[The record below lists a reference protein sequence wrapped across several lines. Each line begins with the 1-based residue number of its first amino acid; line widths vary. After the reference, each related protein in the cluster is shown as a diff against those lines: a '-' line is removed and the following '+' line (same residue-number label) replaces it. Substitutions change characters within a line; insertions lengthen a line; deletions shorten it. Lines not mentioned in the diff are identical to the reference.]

1 MAKRLISL
9 SGKVKRL
16 SAEELDA
23 DRYQYLSLEQAE
35 PNPGNPDSDNSLFVS
50 NADGSRKFVREPEL
64 GGLSFTNAKLPNYD
78 NVVVDGTYAL
88 ILNNDPNSHDFADSV
103 GYRQLTAAAFTPPTL
118 QTVTTTG
125 NTTDR
130 GIRITDSL
138 DLSTGAGLVIS
149 SNQALDI
156 SGTSSFSDDLSITS
170 GALLKYSAPALLDN
184 TILTVGSNDSVG
196 QREALF
202 AFVAPT
208 LQNVTDQS
216 IANAGGDAAVTT
228 DGLNAA
234 FFAFGVAPP
243 SRASVDART
252 ALVYTGVDD
261 SIGTRT
267 LTDLAV
273 SNTTSSAI
281 QVNNN
286 FTANKLYVQ
295 DPSTFTLPV
304 SGTIPLVVY
313 TDDSEYA
320 IVDIDVENLDA
331 NFETLQSVT
340 ARQAPGLDLGETTNE
355 AIFSGEL
362 RLRNTTVNTSTTSRQ
377 VLVGE
382 TTGLDSA
389 VVRRREATFLAFG
402 DSTDSQITMHG
413 LVSKGDI
420 SSTTK
425 VTTPNI
431 TLTGLAA
438 QTGEVTALTINGT
451 NIVGTNEMVDVASAQ
466 TITGSKSI
474 DNAVALG
481 FIDNGSGSTNTVT
494 RASNNTWRFS
504 YSDASIIFD
513 AANNNTFEVRNN
525 NDSAIL
531 QMDPNGGTGSSSRL
545 NLMGDIKVETLAA
558 TAVEGTS
565 VMVDPA
571 GVFLSRELST
581 SAFTDPGLDDVTAVD
596 PVTTDQITT
605 GGIVTTAPSVFGDS
619 VRFNESIVSTVT
631 FDDSVN
637 INGRFNLPNIP
648 SSTSLRVLVRNGTNE
663 VAYQDI
669 TQEAFSGETLH
680 TATSQGQATS
690 NNVGAASF
698 WVYDGTGFNDN
709 DSLTEFVRVIDSG
722 RDFYVQDKIFFNDNH
737 LANPTIDPDRNFI
750 RFTDP
755 AFQGYPGIFD
765 FISDDS
771 DDPSSIGNALLR
783 AGGLILTDSALVGGN
798 LTITGNLTVNGT
810 RTIINTTQLTVDDK
824 TIVIADNAPDE
835 VSTAGAG
842 LYVTDSV
849 NPFAKFTY
857 DGAGSWVSNKNLTVD
872 SDLIVSGAT
881 ILDGNFGGDGGLS
894 LLGAVELSTEATAL
908 MLGANDSVGYRE
920 LSSGAFTNID
930 NVNWNFV
937 LSKGRFSGNEVPYIQ
952 SGFQIDSTGL
962 VSDPGGT
969 RIITLVGDKDSVGV
983 SSIQSTAY
991 EPLANFNLQFVTNRG
1006 ATTNTLV
1013 TVNDLKIT
1021 TAKDFDASINNTQ
1034 LALHYDTTSDSVGY
1048 RDLGNLA
1055 YLDSDGETFKSIT
1068 EKANS
1073 VNTTV
1078 ANIKVNGL
1086 MIDSARAMS
1095 GVTVGMMYKSS
1106 TDSVG
1111 IRQLSDAA
1119 FLDPGLT
1126 EVLAQNDSTKLSAT
1140 LGGLILPKH
1149 GTPVAG
1155 SPNVLDAGSADFF
1168 QMLIINQDND
1178 SVSRGNIGTIVQ
1190 TVSQETLQ
1198 TVTNRG
1204 SALNGSSWDST
1215 TVGVDLS
1222 GGLKL
1227 RNLTETTGDSVLIA
1241 NANGLIQY
1249 RSLSA
1254 ILAAQTL
1261 DDIVTAGPTTNKS
1274 IGIKDLFIYDG
1285 TGFADGTDAV
1295 ATNHILTID
1304 SARNAFFVDIDA
1316 TGLTTLDSTT
1326 IDGTLTVNDSARV
1339 NEILTVTSS
1348 SDYPIRSVS
1357 TGRFAGIEFTDIFGT
1372 ARFVY
1377 DGSTSKFDTLSTSLD
1392 VGGDLDVAGLTT
1404 LDSTTIDGTLTVSD
1418 SVSITGSASNLYVGN
1433 EVYINTNPQVSSNN
1447 ASLQFGGAATSGP
1460 DYFIASIRTEDRS
1473 LSLEPNRLV
1482 FYTGDSVNV
1491 QAQRM
1496 YLNEDGAQI
1505 NQNLNVDGIT
1515 TLDSTTIDGELTV
1528 NGQAEL
1534 GTGSKIRLDQSQIS
1548 VTGNSLKL
1556 QAGSH
1561 FGDDRSRLL
1570 LGNNTNSSFGNNT
1583 SLGPDIQIYSGKGEI
1598 QFIGGNRPGQAGA
1611 VTIATMDSATF
1622 NVNGITTLDST
1633 AIDAGAGGNGLTIP
1647 NLGEVTTNTDILTIN
1662 GDVVSKTAF
1671 SDIYT
1676 VPPTPTLQSVT
1687 DAGNITDNFIRIRST
1702 TSGGNVY
1709 LEVLDSGSNPDLGY
1723 HLVAGVTSFQQFETN
1738 EAGSSILNAST
1749 VIEAEDSDKTTMAII
1764 RHGDTVG
1771 GPSLILAKNRGTNK
1785 LNKSAVTNNDNLGRI
1800 IFGGASNTTSTEE
1813 ADPYTPSFEISAD
1826 VSATVAY
1833 NDLAS
1838 TMRWFSHDGGTKT
1851 QVMSLD
1857 ANKMQLQTG
1866 VQLQD
1871 AAGSNLV
1878 IYDSADAVLWGN
1890 V

>member
-9 SGKVKRL
+9 SGKVKRIPA
-16 SAEELDA
+16 SELDA

-118 QTVTTTG
+118 QTVTTTE

-130 GIRITDSL
+130 GIIITNSL
-138 DLSTGAGLVIS
+138 DPLTGSGLVITAS
-149 SNQALDI
+149 DALNV
-156 SGTSSFSDDLSITS
+156 SGTSLFSNDLTISS
-170 GALLKYSAPALLDN
+170 GSTLFYNAPPLLDN
-184 TILTVGSNDSVG
+184 TILTIGDNDSVG

-208 LQNVTDQS
+208 LQNVTDRS
-216 IANAGGDAAVTT
+216 IAVDGGDNAVTT
-228 DGLNAA
+228 DGLKAA
-234 FFAFGVAPP
+234 FFKMSDAPI

-252 ALVYTGVDD
+252 ALVFTGIDD

-267 LTDLAV
+267 LRDLAV
-273 SNTTSSAI
+273 ADSTSSAI
-281 QVNNN
+281 RVNNN

-295 DPSTFTLPV
+295 DPSTFTLPA

-362 RLRNTTVNTSTTSRQ
+362 RLRNTTVNTATTSRQ

-425 VTTPNI
+425 VTVPDL
-431 TLTGLAA
+431 TLTGLSA
-438 QTGEVTALTINGT
+438 QASEFTALTINGS
-451 NIVGTNEMVDVASAQ
+451 NVVGTNEMVDVATTQ
-466 TITGSKSI
+466 TITGTKSI
-474 DNAVALG
+474 ANDIALG
-481 FIDNGSGSTNTVT
+481 FNGSVSTNTIT
-494 RASNNTWRFS
+494 RAANDTWRFN
-504 YSDASIIFD
+504 YSDQSIIFD
-513 AANNNTFEVRNN
+513 AADNNTFEIRNN
-525 NDSAIL
+525 NDSAIF

-605 GGIVTTAPSVFGDS
+605 GGIVTTGPSSFTDS
-619 VRFNESIVSTVT
+619 VRFADPILGQVNFT
-631 FDDSVN
+631 DSVFADGN
-637 INGRFNLPNIP
+637 FYLPNIP
-648 SSTSLRVLVRNGTNE
+648 ASTSLRVLVKNTADDQ

-669 TQEAFSGETLH
+669 SQEAFSGETLH

-709 DSLTEFVRVIDSG
+709 DSLAEFVRVIDSA
-722 RDFYVQDKIFFNDNH
+722 RDFYVQDKVFFNDNH
-737 LANPTIDPDRNFI
+737 AANPTNDGDRNFI

-849 NPFAKFTY
+849 NPYAKFTY

-881 ILDGNFGGDGGLS
+881 ILDGNFNGDGGLS

-930 NVNWNFV
+930 NVTWDFV
-937 LSKGRFSGNEVPYIQ
+937 LGKGRFSGNEVPYIQ
-952 SGFQIDSTGL
+952 AGLQIDSTGL
-962 VSDPGGT
+962 KPDQGGT
-969 RIITLVGDKDSVGV
+969 RIITLIGDQDSVGV

-1006 ATTNTLV
+1006 ASTNKRV
-1013 TVNDLKIT
+1013 TINDLMIS
-1021 TAKDFDASINNTQ
+1021 TAKDFDASANNTQ
-1034 LALHYDTTSDSVGY
+1034 LALHYDNGTDSVGY
-1048 RDLGNLA
+1048 RDLGSLA

-1068 EKANS
+1068 EKGNA
-1073 VNTTV
+1073 VNTSV

-1095 GVTVGMMYKSS
+1095 GITVGMMYKSS

-1111 IRQLSDAA
+1111 VRALSDAA

-1140 LGGLILPKH
+1140 FGGLILPKH

-1155 SPNVLDAGSADFF
+1155 SPNVLVSGDADFF

-1178 SVSRGNIGTIVQ
+1178 SVSRGDIGTIVQ

-1198 TVTNRG
+1198 SVTTRG
-1204 SALNGSSWDST
+1204 AALNNSSWDSS
-1215 TVGVDLS
+1215 TVGIDLS

-1227 RNLTETTGDSVLIA
+1227 RNLPETSGDSVLVA
-1241 NANGLIQY
+1241 NTNGTVAY
-1249 RSLSA
+1249 RKLSDLQAA
-1254 ILAAQTL
+1254 INLNTV
-1261 DDIVTAGPTTNKS
+1261 VTNGPTTDKE
-1274 IGIKDLFIYDG
+1274 IGVKELYIYDG
-1285 TGFADGTDAV
+1285 SGFTAGTDAV
-1295 ATNHILTID
+1295 TTNHVLTID
-1304 SARNAFFVDIDA
+1304 ENRNAFFANLDA

-1326 IDGTLTVNDSARV
+1326 IDGTLTVSDSAR
-1339 NEILTVTSS
+1339 LTGSSADLFIGNHLYINSNAATSS
-1348 SDYPIRSVS
+1348 NQAEIFFGGVSPSSPTYQIASIKSQDRSAILEENRLQFFTGDSVTDLTELAYFNKS
-1357 TGRFAGIEFTDIFGT
+1357 TAQFNSNLNVD
-1372 ARFVY
+1372 
-1377 DGSTSKFDTLSTSLD
+1377 
-1392 VGGDLDVAGLTT
+1392 GLTT
-1404 LDSTTIDGTLTVSD
+1404 LDSTTIDGTLSINPVGTQSVIFGNNQTTFSNRDILIQSKLTTSD
-1418 SVSITGSASNLYVGN
+1418 SVSFGEPPMVSSGGTGLRTKIGGELLYGDPNVDRLAFTNGAGTNAILSHNGNVPVWISTAPFLNANSVTLNAVPVNDNDTVFPLFRRQNTAGEDSVEFDTDFFYNPSSNRLDVGVLDVTTAITADTLETSGNIIVNGVSNL
-1433 EVYINTNPQVSSNN
+1433 
-1447 ASLQFGGAATSGP
+1447 
-1460 DYFIASIRTEDRS
+1460 
-1473 LSLEPNRLV
+1473 
-1482 FYTGDSVNV
+1482 DSVNV
-1491 QAQRM
+1491 IGDLQLSGDASSVGR
-1496 YLNEDGAQI
+1496 L
-1505 NQNLNVDGIT
+1505 
-1515 TLDSTTIDGELTV
+1515 LDSAGRSFVVFDSAGQLLWGNDGTGGTPAGGGGGGAGGGGGGIAFTDLEVIQQSASGGGSLTYSD
-1528 NGQAEL
+1528 NGVTAGDFFYSPAEL
-1534 GTGSKIRLDQSQIS
+1534 GDFAFSATQI
-1548 VTGNSLKL
+1548 
-1556 QAGSH
+1556 
-1561 FGDDRSRLL
+1561 D
-1570 LGNNTNSSFGNNT
+1570 NT
-1583 SLGPDIQIYSGKGEI
+1583 S
-1598 QFIGGNRPGQAGA
+1598 GA
-1611 VTIATMDSATF
+1611 W
-1622 NVNGITTLDST
+1622 
-1633 AIDAGAGGNGLTIP
+1633 
-1647 NLGEVTTNTDILTIN
+1647 
-1662 GDVVSKTAF
+1662 
-1671 SDIYT
+1671 
-1676 VPPTPTLQSVT
+1676 SVT
-1687 DAGNITDNFIRIRST
+1687 DSVSFAKAVAITGDLIVSGEIIANGAGTPEI
-1702 TSGGNVY
+1702 TSGSAIELTATTRVQVNNTPFRLATLSADPV
-1709 LEVLDSGSNPDLGY
+1709 SGSVN
-1723 HLVAGVTSFQQFETN
+1723 
-1738 EAGSSILNAST
+1738 
-1749 VIEAEDSDKTTMAII
+1749 
-1764 RHGDTVG
+1764 GDMYY
-1771 GPSLILAKNRGTNK
+1771 
-1785 LNKSAVTNNDNLGRI
+1785 
-1800 IFGGASNTTSTEE
+1800 NTTTHKFRGY
-1813 ADPYTPSFEISAD
+1813 ANSAW
-1826 VSATVAY
+1826 V
-1833 NDLAS
+1833 DL
-1838 TMRWFSHDGGTKT
+1838 
-1851 QVMSLD
+1851 
-1857 ANKMQLQTG
+1857 N
-1866 VQLQD
+1866 
-1871 AAGSNLV
+1871 
-1878 IYDSADAVLWGN
+1878 
-1890 V
+1890 